1 VKKALFLILSFLLA
15 FPVIAQEKSTPKYGG
30 TIRFSAHRDIGS
42 LNPFFNTRS
51 WVRRIMTLSYEPL
64 LTFND
69 KYEIE
74 PNLAASWTVSP
85 DGLVYTFELRRG
97 VKFHNGQELTAADV
111 KWSFDFAR
119 DPRNIATGMAVL
131 SEIDRIDAA
140 GSHSV
145 RVRLKTRSAIFLD
158 SLTLIQNLPIVAK
171 DSLVTGKIKPEKAPP
186 GTGPFEI
193 SSWQPDRQIVFKKHS
208 QYWKKGLPYVDEVVY
223 RRITEEATRF
233 AALRT
238 GELDVANLTNQAD
251 VLNIKAGKIQGIKLA
266 ESVHSNFRRLIFNVR
281 DGLFKD
287 KRLRQAVAFAIDKKQ
302 MIQGAYFGL
311 GFPTN
316 QMVPPGSPYF
326 FKDVPDRS
334 GDLAQATKL
343 LKEAGHEK
351 GFRFVATGRRGT
363 EQEFQVIQSMLR
375 KAGIEMVLQML
386 DPAVYDARER
396 KGEFSLILSG
406 GDVNPEPNNAYFED
420 YYTEPGEARARNSSG
435 FSNPE
440 MDRLLIE
447 GKTTINEEKRK
458 QIYRR
463 VVEILNEE
471 VPSISLAFIV
481 RFYGVRPNVQGLRAD
496 QTNGNLYH
504 PGGGGWGLPV
514 AWVE

>member
-1 VKKALFLILSFLLA
+1 
-15 FPVIAQEKSTPKYGG
+15 
-30 TIRFSAHRDIGS
+30 
-42 LNPFFNTRS
+42 
-51 WVRRIMTLSYEPL
+51 
-64 LTFND
+64 
-69 KYEIE
+69 
-74 PNLAASWTVSP
+74 
-85 DGLVYTFELRRG
+85 VYTFELRRG

-119 DPRNIATGMAVL
+119 DPRNVASGADDL
-131 SEIDRIDAA
+131 SAIDRIDAA
-140 GSHSV
+140 DSHTV
-145 RVRLKTRSAIFLD
+145 RVRLKNRSAIFLD
-158 SLTLIQNLPIVAK
+158 ALTRIQTLPIVAK
-171 DSLVTGKIKPEKAPP
+171 DSLATGKLKPDKAPP

-238 GELDVANLTNQAD
+238 GELDIANLTNQAD
-251 VLNIKAGKIQGIKLA
+251 VLNIKAGKIQGIKLV
-266 ESVHSNFRRLIFNVR
+266 ESVHSNFRRIDLNVR

-316 QMVPPGSPYF
+316 QKIPPGSAYF
-326 FKDVPDRS
+326 FKDIPDRS
-334 GDLAQATKL
+334 GDLAQAKKL

-351 GFRFVATGRRGT
+351 GFRFVAIGRRGT
-363 EQEFQVIQSMLR
+363 EQELQVIQSLLR
-375 KAGIEMVLQML
+375 GVGIEMVLQML
-386 DPAVYDARER
+386 DPAVYDARKR
-396 KGEFSLILSG
+396 RGEFTLVLSG
-406 GDVNPEPNNAYFED
+406 GEVSPEPNAAYYDD
-420 YYTEPGEARARNSSG
+420 YYSEPGEARARNYSG

-440 MDRLLIE
+440 LDRLLGE
-447 GKTTINEEKRK
+447 GKTIINEERRK
-458 QIYRR
+458 KIYRR
-463 VVEILNEE
+463 VVEILNDE
-471 VPSISLAFIV
+471 VPSIFLSFIV

-496 QTNGNLYH
+496 QVDGNLYH
-504 PGGGGWGLPV
+504 PGSGGWGLPL